1 MPQSRCAV
9 ILAAGKGT
17 RMKSARSKV
26 LHEVG
31 GKPMLAWTVEAAR
44 ACGVERVVVVYGA
57 HAPDVAELAE
67 ALGCETA
74 LQDPPLGTGHA
85 VLAAREAMAGETGAL
100 IVLYADTPMVPAETL
115 QDAFAAVDGGAGV
128 AVLGFEI
135 DDGGGYGRLVTS
147 KDGALERIVEAK
159 DASPEERGIG
169 LCNSG
174 VMAGPA
180 PLMFELLSEVKND
193 NAKGEYY
200 LTDIV
205 GLARGRGLSA
215 QVVRGAFE
223 DFLGVNSR
231 VELAACEALFQDRAR
246 EAALVNGVTMIDP
259 GTVYFSHDTE
269 LGADVTIEPNVVFRA
284 GVRVEDGATIRAFSH
299 LEGAHVRAGASIGP
313 YARLR
318 PGADIGPGAFVG
330 NFVEIK
336 KTTMGAGAKA
346 SHLTYLG
353 DAEIGEK
360 ANIGAGTITCNYDG
374 FAKHKTIIGAGAF
387 IGSDTALVAPVRVG
401 AGAFTGSGSVITRDV
416 PDDAL
421 AVARGRQRDIEG
433 WAQKFRDA
441 HPANKKK

>member
-31 GKPMLAWTVEAAR
+31 GKPMLAWAVEAAR
-44 ACGVERVVVVYGA
+44 ACGVERVVVVYGE
-57 HAPDVAELAE
+57 HAPDVAELAQE
-67 ALGCETA
+67 LGCETA

-85 VLAAREAMAGETGAL
+85 VLAAREAMADETGAM
-100 IVLYADTPMVPAETL
+100 IVLYADTPMLPAETL
-115 QDAFAAVDGGAGV
+115 QDAFASVDAGASV

-135 DDGGGYGRLVTS
+135 ADGGGYGRLVTS
-147 KDGALERIVEAK
+147 ADGGLERIVEAK
-159 DASPEERGIG
+159 DASDDELAIG

-180 PLMFELLSEVKND
+180 RLMFELLGEVKND

-205 GLARGRGLSA
+205 GLARDRGLGA
-215 QVVRGAFE
+215 QVVRGAFD

-231 VELAACEALFQDRAR
+231 VELAACEALFQARAR
-246 EAALVNGVTMIDP
+246 EAALINGVTMIDP
-259 GTVYFSHDTE
+259 GTVYFSYDTE
-269 LGADVTIEPNVVFRA
+269 IGADVVIEPNVVFRA
-284 GVRVEDGATIRAFSH
+284 GVRVEEGATVRAFSH
-299 LEGAHVRAGASIGP
+299 LEGAHVRAGASVGP

-318 PGADIGPGAFVG
+318 PGADIGPGAFIG
-330 NFVEIK
+330 NFVEVK
-336 KTTMGAGAKA
+336 NTTLAAGAKA

-353 DAEIGEK
+353 DAEVGEK

-387 IGSDTALVAPVRVG
+387 IGSDTALVAPVRIG

-433 WAQKFRDA
+433 WAKKFRDA
-441 HPANKKK
+441 QPAKKK